1 MTESSTGTHDT
12 PASLREALH
21 LAIDTLP
28 PQSSSFGQLS
38 ASLVLEAINRL
49 QFKGFSQ
56 DDQLAAIL
64 STLPRQESFRLAPS
78 YLIGDIDAVSNLWKL
93 FVMHLGYQSSSD
105 QPSVATI
112 GTAISEAPAR
122 ARSIISVFLT
132 VANEHCCRS
141 MSADI
146 PNIVCKP
153 YLQNMLAIAQA
164 LEKTTVDTTA
174 DDLMDS
180 VTAAIDKVHLTD
192 ELTPE
197 RTWVWL
203 VQAHKDLALPVAR
216 EVISGL
222 KRVTR
227 KQWLIKGEL
236 PNGTSQE
243 PMFFVRNEHG
253 RDGNEGAV
261 NRLMASLAARFG
273 KLCTIRKVRYSE
285 KLSEVQW
292 SRQAVSS
299 WMTGMAYQAAR
310 ERLLTSTRA
319 DPLKAIVDIDDLS
332 TANDQLKTFEQ
343 LQKLLRE

>member
-12 PASLREALH
+12 PASLKEALH
-21 LAIDTLP
+21 LVIDTLP

-38 ASLVLEAINRL
+38 AGLVLEAVNRL

-64 STLPRQESFRLAPS
+64 STLPRQESLRLAPS

-153 YLQNMLAIAQA
+153 YLQKMLAIARA
-164 LEKTTVDTTA
+164 LEKNAVDTTA
-174 DDLMDS
+174 NDLMDS

-197 RTWVWL
+197 HTWV
-203 VQAHKDLALPVAR
+203 
-216 EVISGL
+216 
-222 KRVTR
+222 
-227 KQWLIKGEL
+227 
-236 PNGTSQE
+236 
-243 PMFFVRNEHG
+243 
-253 RDGNEGAV
+253 
-261 NRLMASLAARFG
+261 
-273 KLCTIRKVRYSE
+273 
-285 KLSEVQW
+285 
-292 SRQAVSS
+292 
-299 WMTGMAYQAAR
+299 
-310 ERLLTSTRA
+310 
-319 DPLKAIVDIDDLS
+319 
-332 TANDQLKTFEQ
+332 
-343 LQKLLRE
+343 

>member
-1 MTESSTGTHDT
+1 MIESSSGTHNT
-12 PASLREALH
+12 PAALKEALH
-21 LAIDTLP
+21 LAIDCLP
-28 PQSSSFGQLS
+28 PLSGSFGEVS
-38 ASLVLEAINRL
+38 SGLVLEAVNRL

-64 STLPRQESFRLAPS
+64 STLPRQESLRLAPS

-132 VANEHCCRS
+132 VANEYCCRS

-153 YLQNMLAIAQA
+153 YLQNMLDIAQA
-164 LEKTTVDTTA
+164 LEKTAVDKTT

-192 ELTPE
+192 ELTLE
-197 RTWVWL
+197 RTWIWQ
-203 VQAHKDLALPVAR
+203 VQACKNLPLSEAR
-216 EVISGL
+216 EVVSGL
-222 KRVTR
+222 KRVIR
-227 KQWLIKGEL
+227 KQWLTKGEL
-236 PNGTSQE
+236 SAGAAQE
-243 PMFFVRNEHG
+243 PMFFVRIEHG
-253 RDGNEGAV
+253 PDGNEGAV
-261 NRLMASLAARFG
+261 DRLMASLAARFG

-285 KLSEVQW
+285 SSPKSSGADRP
-292 SRQAVSS
+292 SRP
-299 WMTGMAYQAAR
+299 G
-310 ERLLTSTRA
+310 
-319 DPLKAIVDIDDLS
+319 
-332 TANDQLKTFEQ
+332 
-343 LQKLLRE
+343 

>member
-1 MTESSTGTHDT
+1 MIESSSGTHNT
-12 PASLREALH
+12 PAALQEALH
-21 LAIDTLP
+21 LAIDCLP
-28 PQSSSFGQLS
+28 PLSRSFGEVS
-38 ASLVLEAINRL
+38 SGLVLEAVNRL

-64 STLPRQESFRLAPS
+64 WTLPRKESLRLAPN
-78 YLIGDIDAVSNLWKL
+78 YLTADIDAVSNLWKL

-132 VANEHCCRS
+132 VANEHCCLS

-153 YLQNMLAIAQA
+153 YLQIMLDIAQA
-164 LEKTTVDTTA
+164 LEKTAVDTTA

-253 RDGNEGAV
+253 REGNEGAV
-261 NRLMASLAARFG
+261 DRLMASLAARFG

-310 ERLLTSTRA
+310 ERFLTSTRA
-319 DPLKAIVDIDDLS
+319 DPLEAIVDIDDLS

>member
-1 MTESSTGTHDT
+1 
-12 PASLREALH
+12 
-21 LAIDTLP
+21 
-28 PQSSSFGQLS
+28 
-38 ASLVLEAINRL
+38 
-49 QFKGFSQ
+49 
-56 DDQLAAIL
+56 
-64 STLPRQESFRLAPS
+64 
-78 YLIGDIDAVSNLWKL
+78 
-93 FVMHLGYQSSSD
+93 
-105 QPSVATI
+105 
-112 GTAISEAPAR
+112 
-122 ARSIISVFLT
+122 
-132 VANEHCCRS
+132 
-141 MSADI
+141 
-146 PNIVCKP
+146 
-153 YLQNMLAIAQA
+153 MLDIAQA

-180 VTAAIDKVHLTD
+180 VSAAIDKVHLTD

-203 VQAHKDLALPVAR
+203 VQAHKDLALPVAS

-253 RDGNEGAV
+253 REGNEGAV
-261 NRLMASLAARFG
+261 DRLMASLAARLG

-285 KLSEVQW
+285 ELSEVQW

-310 ERLLTSTRA
+310 ERLLTSTQA
-319 DPLKAIVDIDDLS
+319 DPLEAIVDIDDLS

>member
-1 MTESSTGTHDT
+1 MPFPTFG
-12 PASLREALH
+12 
-21 LAIDTLP
+21 
-28 PQSSSFGQLS
+28 SSS
-38 ASLVLEAINRL
+38 
-49 QFKGFSQ
+49 
-56 DDQLAAIL
+56 
-64 STLPRQESFRLAPS
+64 
-78 YLIGDIDAVSNLWKL
+78 
-93 FVMHLGYQSSSD
+93 VMHLGYQSSSD
-105 QPSVATI
+105 QPSVTTI

-153 YLQNMLAIAQA
+153 YLQKMLAIARA
-164 LEKTTVDTTA
+164 LEKSAVDTTA

-197 RTWVWL
+197 CTWVWL

-253 RDGNEGAV
+253 REGNEGAV
-261 NRLMASLAARFG
+261 DRLMASLAARFG

-310 ERLLTSTRA
+310 ERLLTSTQA
-319 DPLKAIVDIDDLS
+319 DPLEAIVDIDDLS